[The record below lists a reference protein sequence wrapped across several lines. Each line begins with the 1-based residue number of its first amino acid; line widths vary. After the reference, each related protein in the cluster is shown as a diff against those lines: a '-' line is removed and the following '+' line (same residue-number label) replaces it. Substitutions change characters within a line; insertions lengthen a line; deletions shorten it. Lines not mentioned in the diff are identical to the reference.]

1 MKPLMLLAVL
11 AMVGCAGTPPRQ
23 PNEAE
28 KAEVERIKNAKVV
41 PERTKGPY
49 RVLMMNGEKHYCQ
62 KEKATGSHVNFRT
75 ICLTEKEY
83 QIMQDKAQEQVNEI
97 RSAPIPSGDP
107 PVTAL
112 P

>member
-49 RVLMMNGEKHYCQ
+49 RVLIKNGEKHYCQ
-62 KEKATGSHVNFRT
+62 KELSTGSHVNYRT
-75 ICLTEKEY
+75 ICLTEKDY
-83 QIMQDKAQEQVNEI
+83 LAMQEKARDQMDEL
-97 RSAPIPSGDP
+97 RSAPVPSFSGAPD
-107 PVTAL
+107 L
-112 P
+112 R